1 MSYRVK
7 NGKTVR
13 AERTKVRK
21 FKRPADLPEYQE
33 SPEEIAAR
41 TGDVIAFDRRVYPD
55 GLVSYSV
62 PGLEPDTAE
71 TLEADGLIKHYK
83 RNGLY
88 HTEVY
93 EPRNPRVLAWQ
104 VGVNERC
111 VSQGLP
117 LCFPGI
123 PVPTNDHQTV
133 Q

>member
-83 RNGLY
+83 QDGSY

-93 EPRNPRVLAWQ
+93 EPGNPRVLAWQ
-104 VGVNERC
+104 VGVNEYCALLGVLR
-111 VSQGLP
+111 
-117 LCFPGI
+117 CFPGI
-123 PVPTNDHQTV
+123 PVAVTDHETV